1 MEPEPSGWGSQEE
14 ADLRSDRL
22 ASRGGEVVSLC
33 GVIGH
38 VSSYRL
44 HHVVTVT
51 AAALAE
57 LGADAALHVGPGQR
71 QEGDEASDEILLDDA
86 GQVEPTWGERRV
98 QDWIHCRD
106 DQSGKIL
113 SHSDIRKNQHR
124 QVDMNMFSSAQPLIV
139 MTSVKKLPVKV
150 LYQNILMESLVEGKR
165 CRRRGST
172 LGTDRNIS
180 NT

>member
-1 MEPEPSGWGSQEE
+1 MEPEPSCWGSQEE

-22 ASRGGEVVSLC
+22 ASCGGEVVSLC

-38 VSSYRL
+38 VSAHRL

-86 GQVEPTWGERRV
+86 GQVEPTWGDSRV
-98 QDWIHCRD
+98 QDRIHCRRNPF
-106 DQSGKIL
+106 IYYP
-113 SHSDIRKNQHR
+113 DIRKNQHR
-124 QVDMNMFSSAQPLIV
+124 HADMNIQLRTASNHQDFSEEA
-139 MTSVKKLPVKV
+139 
-150 LYQNILMESLVEGKR
+150 G
-165 CRRRGST
+165 C
-172 LGTDRNIS
+172 
-180 NT
+180 